1 MKINKNTIP
10 LIAIIIPFIY
20 LTPKSISYLFIPI
33 LLLILSVIHSD
44 IIYKFFYKKITL
56 LFFLSLSLFFVIAT
70 SSNPNIIRYIPILM
84 LITLFNYKNISTSHI
99 SKVVIAS
106 TLLLITSQIGI
117 AYDISFFIN
126 VRNNFYP
133 IELDLWSAEHLS
145 SGFSFRES
153 RYGGIYYNPNV
164 MGQMLS
170 ILLVT
175 SLLAEQNMR
184 LKAIISSAIII
195 SIILTGSRTAL
206 IVSLIT
212 IAWFIHTN
220 IKHKLTSYF
229 LILSGIVGIIIIGGA
244 FIESLQQGVFES
256 DGSANIKFTI
266 LMQYLQEHTQTW
278 NGLTKI
284 LLGSGSH
291 DDLIFDSDYGDIIGH
306 FGLMGFLIIIAF
318 LYILYK
324 NLPYENKFVFSII
337 LFMFGNTLLYN
348 LQASIG
354 FFVILVLAFNS
365 PPYKTQ

>member
-10 LIAIIIPFIY
+10 LTATIIPFIY
-20 LTPKSISYLFIPI
+20 LTPKSVSYLFIPI
-33 LLLILSVIHSD
+33 LLLVFSVIHSD
-44 IIYKFFYKKITL
+44 TIYKFFYSKLAL
-56 LFFLSLSLFFVIAT
+56 LFFLSSSFFFVIAT
-70 SSNPNIIRYIPILM
+70 SSNPDLIRYAPILM
-84 LITLFNYKNISTSHI
+84 IITLFNYKNIYTAHI
-99 SKVVIAS
+99 SKVAIAS
-106 TLLLITSQIGI
+106 VFLLITSQIGI
-117 AYDISFFIN
+117 AYDISFFTN
-126 VRNNFYP
+126 VRNDFYP

-170 ILLVT
+170 LLLVT
-175 SLLAEQNMR
+175 LLLAEQNIK
-184 LKAIISSAIII
+184 LKIIISSAIII
-195 SIILTGSRTAL
+195 SIVLTGSRTAL

-244 FIESLQQGVFES
+244 FIGSLQQGIFES
-256 DGSANIKFTI
+256 GGSANIKFTI

-291 DDLIFDSDYGDIIGH
+291 DDLVFDSDYGDIIGH
-306 FGLMGFLIIIAF
+306 FGLIGFLTIIAF

-324 NLPYENKFVFSII
+324 NLPYENKFAFSII
-337 LFMFGNTLLYN
+337 FFMFGNTLLYN
-348 LQASIG
+348 LQASIA
-354 FFVILVLAFNS
+354 FFVILVLAFNNS
-365 PPYKTQ
+365 PYKTQ